1 MENKS
6 ENTLIDFNTLEK
18 IRDRQTHG
26 QRIIMAH
33 LQSMHNTVIII
44 KTRNQNQCITSS
56 FVWIIW

>member
-44 KTRNQNQCITSS
+44 KT
-56 FVWIIW
+56 